1 MNYLEMINSSTS
13 YDSEI
18 ILKTENFTLFKVKD
32 TYILQ
37 SNFQNY

>member
-1 MNYLEMINSSTS
+1 MKYLEMINCSTS

-37 SNFQNY
+37 SNF

>member
-1 MNYLEMINSSTS
+1 MNYLEMINTSTS

-37 SNFQNY
+37 SNLKNY

>member
-1 MNYLEMINSSTS
+1 MNYLEMINTSTC

-37 SNFQNY
+37 SNFKNY